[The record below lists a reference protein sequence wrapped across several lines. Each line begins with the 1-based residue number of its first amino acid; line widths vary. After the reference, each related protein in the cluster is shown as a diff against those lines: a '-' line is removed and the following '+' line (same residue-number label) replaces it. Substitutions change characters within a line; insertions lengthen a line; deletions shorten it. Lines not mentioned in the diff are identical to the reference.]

1 MNLNLLMYYFF
12 KNNFFNKITK
22 MSHNQ
27 NKYKIILLGESSVGK
42 SSILNRLTHDSFSD
56 INVSTISEFYTN
68 KEMIVKGKK
77 MNLQIWD
84 TAGEERYRSIVK
96 NYFIGCTAAILVYDI
111 TNKNTFNLLKD
122 FWYNEIIKFNP
133 NISMYK

>member
-1 MNLNLLMYYFF
+1 
-12 KNNFFNKITK
+12 

-111 TNKNTFNLLKD
+111 TNRNTFNILKD

>member
-1 MNLNLLMYYFF
+1 
-12 KNNFFNKITK
+12 
-22 MSHNQ
+22 
-27 NKYKIILLGESSVGK
+27 
-42 SSILNRLTHDSFSD
+42 
-56 INVSTISEFYTN
+56 
-68 KEMIVKGKK
+68 

-111 TNKNTFNLLKD
+111 TNRNTFNILKD